1 MTLAHDEAMKT
12 MTIGEVKRR
21 ITLTDDQPRTDIEKH
36 DEDDWSKKTK
46 KNASEIYALT
56 GNGQGMVEVPGGL
69 VLKTDVIQLYQNE
82 VVIS

>member
-46 KNASEIYALT
+46 KMLRRFMLLREMGKEWSKS
-56 GNGQGMVEVPGGL
+56 L
-69 VLKTDVIQLYQNE
+69 VD
-82 VVIS
+82 

>member
-1 MTLAHDEAMKT
+1 MTLAYDEAMKT

-46 KNASEIYALT
+46 KMLRRFMLLREI
-56 GNGQGMVEVPGGL
+56 GKEWSKSPVHWC
-69 VLKTDVIQLYQNE
+69 
-82 VVIS
+82 

>member
-36 DEDDWSKKTK
+36 DEDDGSK
-46 KNASEIYALT
+46 KNAAEIYALT

-69 VLKTDVIQLYQNE
+69 VLKTDVIHLYQNE